1 MTKKGILW
9 LGMLWLSACLT
20 ACASVSQAET
30 SADETKPELSAERK
44 EPAEDTTR
52 VLIAYFSRMGNTEY
66 SDSVDATSSASIVE
80 DEMGQYGT
88 TEYMAEQIREITGG
102 EVYLIETQDPY
113 SEAFDQVVSQN
124 HEEMEAGTLPALK
137 DKSLD
142 MTEYDVI
149 FIGYPIWAT
158 DAPMAIHSF
167 LNAYNFEG
175 KTIIPF
181 CTHDG
186 YGAGGSYTTIAN
198 LAPDAQVLEGL
209 AVESGDVLHAQEQ
222 VKAWIDGL
230 EIM

>member
-1 MTKKGILW
+1 MAKKGILW

-20 ACASVSQAET
+20 ACTSVSQAET
-30 SADETKPELSAERK
+30 SGNIEEAVEKQ
-44 EPAEDTTR
+44 AEDTSR

-102 EVYLIETQDPY
+102 EIYLIETQDPY
-113 SEAFDQVVSQN
+113 SEAFDLVVSQN
-124 HEEMEAGTLPALK
+124 HEEMETGTLPALK

-222 VKAWIDGL
+222 VKEWIDGL